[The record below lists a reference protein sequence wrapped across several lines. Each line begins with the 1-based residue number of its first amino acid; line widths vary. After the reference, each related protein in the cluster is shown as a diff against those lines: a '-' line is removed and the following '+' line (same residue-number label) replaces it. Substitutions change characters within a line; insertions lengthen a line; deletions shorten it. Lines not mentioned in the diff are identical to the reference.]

1 MIWILEI
8 LECLARSSTS
18 AFHKPLKNA
27 EHPTP
32 NKHPPHHNPT
42 HPGTLQRE
50 DVLPAYGATEAKLA
64 AQLGITAQT
73 LAGILAAQ
81 QPVTPAI
88 AARLGILFG
97 NGPALWLGLQTQY
110 DRVQYT
116 QATD

>member
-1 MIWILEI
+1 MLSNP
-8 LECLARSSTS
+8 RPTSTLTR
-18 AFHKPLKNA
+18 H
-27 EHPTP
+27 
-32 NKHPPHHNPT
+32 HHNPT
-42 HPGTLQRE
+42 HPGTLLCE
-50 DVLPAYGATEAKLA
+50 DVLPSYGATEANVA

-88 AARLGILFG
+88 TARLGSLFG
-97 NGPALWLGLQTQY
+97 NGPALWLGLQAQY